1 VRTRLLAG
9 VAVGLTLLTAG
20 CDLQPNDN
28 TFPGQVAVGDD
39 GYTVTVLFDAVENLV
54 PNSNVQLDNATIGTI
69 AAIEVEEWRAKVT
82 LRLQESHPVPADS
95 TFSIGQKTLLG
106 AQYVEVTP
114 PVQDPPAAG
123 EEPGRHG
130 GSGRMLADGD
140 VVPVSA
146 TGTYPGTEQVLGAA
160 ALLLNNGGLSQIS
173 TITGELSAA
182 LDGRTPDARH
192 LIVTTNRL
200 LGVLDANK
208 TDIVRALESL
218 DRLSSELADNQQVV
232 AHAIDRITPGL
243 RALNKDRENLVRA
256 VTSAGRAST
265 SAAQVIAVNERALLS
280 NLDSLVPILGRL
292 GEVSDQ
298 LPEALKIGLT
308 IPFPAMTTTN
318 AVRGDYANLF
328 ATLDLTLPSLGRA
341 FLGGEPPALQAGNP
355 VLDPLSGP
363 DEEPAGPGAAGNPG
377 RGDDPSG
384 SESSAGAQADDGSAD
399 GDVRG
404 GSCLLGLLGDCR

>member
-1 VRTRLLAG
+1 MRTRLLAG
-9 VAVGLTLLTAG
+9 VAVGLTLLTTG
-20 CDLQPNDN
+20 CDVQPNDN

-54 PNSNVQLDNATIGTI
+54 PNSNVQLDNATIGTVT
-69 AAIEVEEWRAKVT
+69 AIEVEEWRAKVT
-82 LRLQESHPVPADS
+82 LRLEESHPVPADS

-114 PVQDPPAAG
+114 PVQDPAAAG

-130 GSGRMLADGD
+130 GSGRVLADGD

-146 TGTYPGTEQVLGAA
+146 TGTYPATEQVLGAA
-160 ALLLNNGGLSQIS
+160 ALLNNGGLSQIS
-173 TITGELSAA
+173 TITAELSAA

-218 DRLSSELADNQQVV
+218 DRLSSQLADNQQVV

-243 RALNKDRENLVRA
+243 RALNRDRENLVRA
-256 VTSAGRAST
+256 LTSAGRAST
-265 SAAQVIAVNERALLS
+265 SAAQVIAVNEQALLG

-341 FLGGEPPALQAGNP
+341 WLGGEPPALQAGNP

-363 DEEPAGPGAAGNPG
+363 DEETAGHGATGNPG
-377 RGDDPSG
+377 RGDDPSS
-384 SESSAGAQADDGSAD
+384 SEGSAGAQADDGSAD